1 MSAGLDGGLRG
12 RPQCADQRRHV
23 TQFVVGAGTAALDEK
38 DLSTSRHLAS
48 SPLRQLAD
56 GRLDLAVDGSP
67 STPDRILQG

>member
-1 MSAGLDGGLRG
+1 
-12 RPQCADQRRHV
+12 
-23 TQFVVGAGTAALDEK
+23 VGAGTAALDEK